1 MKTIS
6 KAVTLLCLSFCSL
19 QAKADGPAPITNVT
33 LYGVIDTAVR
43 YISHSDAK
51 GNALWQMTGGT
62 FQGSRFGLRGNE
74 DLGGGATAYF
84 VLENGFT
91 PDTGALSYGGRLF
104 GRRAIVGLNGK
115 LGVIQLGRDT
125 TLGFDTLSIYDSVTP
140 MNNNTQLQMPTIL
153 VGDRLDNSVKYNY
166 QAGPVALALQYGAGE
181 SAGSISAGRS
191 LGASVAYSF
200 GAYSLAVVGQQ
211 MKDGNQVE
219 SKVLTVGASYQGNT
233 GKYAIG
239 FVRRTTGANF
249 NWQPSGANVGIA
261 GSSENI
267 LNSNAAGSRRDDLV
281 TTSMS
286 FTLTPQWVVYSGY
299 MVDRAQYVLQ
309 NQNGTRQTVFS
320 IVDYLLSKR
329 TDIYLEADF
338 NKSTGA
344 LVTQPLFGNGIGNNQ
359 STMLGMSLGVRHK
372 F

>member
-1 MKTIS
+1 MKKIS
-6 KAVTLLCLSFCSL
+6 NAVTLFCLSFCAL
-19 QAKADGPAPITNVT
+19 QAKAEGLTPTTSVT
-33 LYGVIDTAVR
+33 LYGVVDTAVR
-43 YISHSDAK
+43 YTSHSDAK

-74 DLGGGATAYF
+74 DLGGGAAAYF
-84 VLENGFT
+84 VLENGFS
-91 PDTGALSYGGRLF
+91 PDTGALGYGGRLF
-104 GRRAIVGLNGK
+104 GRQAIVGLNGK

-125 TLGFDTLSIYDSVTP
+125 TLGFDTLAIYDSVTP
-140 MNNNTQLQMPTIL
+140 MNNNTLLQMPTIL
-153 VGDRLDNSVKYNY
+153 VGDRLDNSVKYRY

-181 SAGSISAGRS
+181 SAGNIGAGRS
-191 LGASVAYSF
+191 LGASVVYTL
-200 GAYSLAVVGQQ
+200 GAYSLATVAQQ

-219 SKVLTVGASYQGNT
+219 SRVLSVGAAYQGNS

-249 NWQPSGANVGIA
+249 NWQPGGSNVGIA

-267 LNSNAAGSRRDDLV
+267 LNANTTGSRRDDLV
-281 TTSMS
+281 TASMNFS
-286 FTLTPQWVVYSGY
+286 LTPQWVVYSGY
-299 MVDRAQYVLQ
+299 MVDRVRNVLA
-309 NQNGTRQTVFS
+309 NQNGTRHTLFG

-338 NKSTGA
+338 NKSAGA

-359 STMLGMSLGVRHK
+359 STMLGVSLGVRHK